1 MAVTVP
7 SYSGKTWNNNAAP
20 PLSAE
25 NVQAM
30 DDVLAALGG
39 KRLLESTDIASG
51 PTGPTGPQG
60 ETGATGP
67 TGPQGDVGPTGPAGQ
82 DGVIGK
88 DGEPGATGPTGP
100 TGAKGAD
107 GTGVTI
113 LGSYDT
119 VEQLKAAHP
128 TGNPGDSYLVG
139 GYLYVWSAADNDW
152 INVGQIQGPQGDTGP
167 QGPQGPT
174 GATGATGPTG
184 ATGATGPQG
193 EQGNP
198 GSDGAKGDTGPI
210 GPTGPTGA
218 DGTPGTAG
226 ATGPTGPQGDIG
238 PTGPSGKDGTNG
250 TDGAKGDTG
259 PTGPQGEVGPTGP
272 SGADST
278 VPGPTGPTG
287 ATGPAGSYSFD
298 AEPTMDSGNLVKSG
312 GIFAAIPRLI
322 ASAGINIESFTGED
336 GKLSYV
342 PSIDKTW
349 LLDAFYP
356 VGSIYQSVNSTS
368 PATLFGGGT
377 WERIEDKFLLAA
389 GGTYAAGS
397 TGGEASVS
405 LTVEEIPSHDHTVSL
420 MARSVYGGN
429 DTYGALNNDGTNTYS
444 YTTTATGGGQPHNNM
459 PPYQAVYAWQRT
471 A

>member
-1 MAVTVP
+1 MKRF
-7 SYSGKTWNNNAAP
+7 SMRISGGTERW
-20 PLSAE
+20 PLS
-25 NVQAM
+25 VRGG
-30 DDVLAALGG
+30 DAALALDCRSQGHP
-39 KRLLESTDIASG
+39 G
-51 PTGPTGPQG
+51 PTGPTGATGPASTVQG
-60 ETGATGP
+60 PTGATGP
-67 TGPQGDVGPTGPAGQ
+67 TGPG
-82 DGVIGK
+82 
-88 DGEPGATGPTGP
+88 
-100 TGAKGAD
+100 
-107 GTGVTI
+107 
-113 LGSYDT
+113 
-119 VEQLKAAHP
+119 
-128 TGNPGDSYLVG
+128 
-139 GYLYVWSAADNDW
+139 
-152 INVGQIQGPQGDTGP
+152 
-167 QGPQGPT
+167 
-174 GATGATGPTG
+174 
-184 ATGATGPQG
+184 
-193 EQGNP
+193 
-198 GSDGAKGDTGPI
+198 
-210 GPTGPTGA
+210 
-218 DGTPGTAG
+218 
-226 ATGPTGPQGDIG
+226 
-238 PTGPSGKDGTNG
+238 
-250 TDGAKGDTG
+250 
-259 PTGPQGEVGPTGP
+259 
-272 SGADST
+272 GADST

-429 DTYGALNNDGTNTYS
+429 DTYGALNNDGTATYS